1 MLLLVQ
7 IITMIWKLYITQGL
21 NSFCRIGKAHF
32 EEEVFN
38 FYLEKG
44 IKNWGRTT
52 KVIMCIIHTMVLSW
66 VSFNQRKPTVAVRS
80 NRGGQNVPLL
90 CNASISSELMVSL
103 FSLYPVLTFPRIKLS
118 LICCWHSLIHHPLHV
133 MEIHTWI
140 TSRSPRIRWAGL

>member
-38 FYLEKG
+38 SYLEKG

-90 CNASISSELMVSL
+90 CNASISSEQSASSAYIQFWLSQESNFLWYVADTVS
-103 FSLYPVLTFPRIKLS
+103 Y
-118 LICCWHSLIHHPLHV
+118 
-133 MEIHTWI
+133 I
-140 TSRSPRIRWAGL
+140 TPCM